1 MKPGSNKAFLTCEH
15 GWQLHGDIT
24 NVSGPAAGNTVFR
37 CPKCTNVIS
46 LTEKCAVDQADLQ
59 KKSLQIQ
66 EGHTRNG
73 MFANMIAAAALIVAV
88 LVLIFGDAIV
98 SSSNKSLDPVDD
110 PALVDLQ
117 IQNP

>member
-1 MKPGSNKAFLTCEH
+1 
-15 GWQLHGDIT
+15 
-24 NVSGPAAGNTVFR
+24 
-37 CPKCTNVIS
+37 
-46 LTEKCAVDQADLQ
+46 
-59 KKSLQIQ
+59 
-66 EGHTRNG
+66 